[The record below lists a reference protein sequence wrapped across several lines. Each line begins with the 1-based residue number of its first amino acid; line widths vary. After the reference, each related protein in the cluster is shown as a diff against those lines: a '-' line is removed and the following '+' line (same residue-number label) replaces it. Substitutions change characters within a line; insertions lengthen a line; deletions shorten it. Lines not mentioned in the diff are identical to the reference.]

1 MTVLRRCYN
10 QSVQVSTW
18 QKPLIIRNIKLGYGG
33 IPVVDNFNLTVTPGE
48 IHALAGENG
57 AGKTTVLKAVA
68 GLITQMSGSIEIPAD
83 DREKAS
89 RVGFVLQ
96 HDVLP
101 SNMTLGA
108 CVACAALAAGLSSTV
123 DSNQQLL
130 TRVDLL
136 VPLGKRVSDLTMH
149 QRQLLQVACALA
161 SKPALLLLDE
171 PTAVMSH
178 TDAVHFWKLIQSE
191 VANGLTVII
200 ATHKLE
206 DILEYCSHVTVMRSG
221 QLVFTRQVSDV
232 TLADIISGMAPPAIS
247 ESKAIDKP
255 EKRFSSELIVRISG
269 NGAQL
274 DIHENEIHGLAGL
287 DGSGY
292 TSWLK
297 ALALTRQ
304 DGLLVT
310 VRQDSIDSKS
320 IATRRKM
327 RIGYIPAD
335 RHIEGMITSEP
346 LDHNMTFGQL
356 PDSPFEQWLPL
367 RTHSDAAKAS
377 AIVDVYDVR
386 PRDVTRNLDTLSGGN
401 QQKFMVGREL
411 ERNNEIIVIDQPT
424 RGLDRAASAGITQ
437 KLLAKSLQTGTAI
450 LVYSDDLTFLINTCD
465 TISVVSNGQL
475 VQTRPSTE
483 WTEKSLVEA
492 IV

>member
-33 IPVVDNFNLTVTPGE
+33 IPVVDDFNLTITPGE
-48 IHALAGENG
+48 IHAMAGENG

-304 DGLLVT
+304 DGLSVT
-310 VRQDSIDSKS
+310 VRQESIDSKS

-335 RHIEGMITSEP
+335 RHMEGMITSEP

-356 PDSPFEQWLPL
+356 PDSQFEQWLPL

>member
-33 IPVVDNFNLTVTPGE
+33 IPVVDDFNLTVTPRE

-68 GLITQMSGSIEIPAD
+68 GLITQMSGNIEIPVD
-83 DREKAS
+83 DQSKES

-108 CVACAALAAGLSSTV
+108 CVACAALAAGQSSTV

-130 TRVDLL
+130 TRVGLL
-136 VPLGKRVSDLTMH
+136 LPLGIRVSDLTMH

-161 SKPALLLLDE
+161 SKPAMLLLDE

-178 TDAVHFWKLIQSE
+178 TDAVHFWKLIQAE

-221 QLVFTRQVSDV
+221 ELVFTRQVNDV
-232 TLADIISGMAPPAIS
+232 TLADIISGMAPPANS
-247 ESKAIDKP
+247 ETKFIGKP
-255 EKRFSSELIVRISG
+255 EKRFSDEPLVRISG

-304 DGLLVT
+304 DGLSVT
-310 VRQDSIDSKS
+310 VRQESIDSKS

-335 RHIEGMITSEP
+335 RHMEGMITSEP

-356 PDSPFEQWLPL
+356 PDSPLELWLPL
-367 RTHSDAAKAS
+367 RRNSDAAKAS
-377 AIVDVYDVR
+377 AIVDAYDVR

-424 RGLDRAASAGITQ
+424 RGLDRAASSGVTQ
-437 KLLAKSLQTGTAI
+437 KLLTKSLQTGTAI

-465 TISVVSNGQL
+465 TISVVSSGQL
-475 VQTRPSTE
+475 VQTRPSRE

>member
-33 IPVVDNFNLTVTPGE
+33 IPVVDNFNLTVKPGE

-108 CVACAALAAGLSSTV
+108 CVACAALAAGLPSTV

-130 TRVDLL
+130 TRVGLL

-178 TDAVHFWKLIQSE
+178 TDAVHFWKLIQAE

-206 DILEYCSHVTVMRSG
+206 DILEYCSHVTVMRLG

-255 EKRFSSELIVRISG
+255 KKRFSDEPLVRISG
-269 NGAQL
+269 NGVQL
-274 DIHENEIHGLAGL
+274 DIHDNEIHGLAGL

-304 DGLLVT
+304 DGLSVT
-310 VRQDSIDSKS
+310 VRKESIDYKS
-320 IATRRKM
+320 IAARKKM

-335 RHIEGMITSEP
+335 RHMEGMITSEP

-356 PDSPFEQWLPL
+356 PDSQFDQWLPL

-377 AIVDVYDVR
+377 AIVDAYDVR
-386 PRDVTRNLDTLSGGN
+386 PKELTRNLDTLSGGN

-424 RGLDRAASAGITQ
+424 RGLDRAASGGITQ

>member
-10 QSVQVSTW
+10 QCVQVSTW
-18 QKPLIIRNIKLGYGG
+18 QHPIIIRNIKLGYGG

-68 GLITQMSGSIEIPAD
+68 GLVNKMSGSIEFPAD
-83 DREKAS
+83 DQSKAF
-89 RVGFVLQ
+89 RLGFVLQ

-123 DSNQQLL
+123 DSKKQLL
-130 TRVDLL
+130 TRVGLL

-178 TDAVHFWKLIQSE
+178 TDAVHFWKLIQAE
-191 VANGLTVII
+191 VAIGLTVII

-232 TLADIISGMAPPAIS
+232 ALADIISGMALPAIS

-255 EKRFSSELIVRISG
+255 KKRFSDEPLVRISG
-269 NGAQL
+269 NGVEL
-274 DIHENEIHGLAGL
+274 DIHDNEIHGLAGL

-304 DGLLVT
+304 DGLSVT
-310 VRQDSIDSKS
+310 VRQESIDSKS

-327 RIGYIPAD
+327 HIGYIPAD
-335 RHIEGMITSEP
+335 RHMEGMITSEP

-356 PDSPFEQWLPL
+356 PDSQIEQWLPL
-367 RTHSDAAKAS
+367 RTHSDSAKAS
-377 AIVDVYDVR
+377 AIVDAYDVR

-465 TISVVSNGQL
+465 TISVVSNGRL
-475 VQTRPSTE
+475 VQTRPFTD
-483 WTEKSLVEA
+483 WTEMSLVEA

>member
-33 IPVVDNFNLTVTPGE
+33 IPVVDDFNLTITPGE
-48 IHALAGENG
+48 IHAMAGENG

-178 TDAVHFWKLIQSE
+178 TDAVHFWKLIQAE

-255 EKRFSSELIVRISG
+255 KKRFSDEPLVRISG
-269 NGAQL
+269 NGVQL

-310 VRQDSIDSKS
+310 VRQESIDSKS

-335 RHIEGMITSEP
+335 RHMEGMITSEP

-356 PDSPFEQWLPL
+356 PDSQFEQWLPL
-367 RTHSDAAKAS
+367 RRHSDAAKAS
-377 AIVDVYDVR
+377 AIVDAYDVR

>member
-1 MTVLRRCYN
+1 
-10 QSVQVSTW
+10 
-18 QKPLIIRNIKLGYGG
+18 
-33 IPVVDNFNLTVTPGE
+33 
-48 IHALAGENG
+48 
-57 AGKTTVLKAVA
+57 
-68 GLITQMSGSIEIPAD
+68 
-83 DREKAS
+83 
-89 RVGFVLQ
+89 
-96 HDVLP
+96 
-101 SNMTLGA
+101 
-108 CVACAALAAGLSSTV
+108 
-123 DSNQQLL
+123 
-130 TRVDLL
+130 
-136 VPLGKRVSDLTMH
+136 
-149 QRQLLQVACALA
+149 
-161 SKPALLLLDE
+161 
-171 PTAVMSH
+171 MSH
-178 TDAVHFWKLIQSE
+178 TDAVHFWKLIQAE

-206 DILEYCSHVTVMRSG
+206 DILEYCSHVTVMRLG

-232 TLADIISGMAPPAIS
+232 TLADIISGMAPAAIS

-255 EKRFSSELIVRISG
+255 KKRFSDEPLVRISG
-269 NGAQL
+269 NGVQL
-274 DIHENEIHGLAGL
+274 DIHDNEIHGLAGL

-304 DGLLVT
+304 DGLSVT
-310 VRQDSIDSKS
+310 VRKESIDYKS
-320 IATRRKM
+320 IAARKKM

-335 RHIEGMITSEP
+335 RHMEGMITSEP

-356 PDSPFEQWLPL
+356 PDSQFDQWLPL

-377 AIVDVYDVR
+377 AIVDAYDVR
-386 PRDVTRNLDTLSGGN
+386 PKELTRNLDTLSGGN

-424 RGLDRAASAGITQ
+424 RGLDRAASGGITQ

>member
-1 MTVLRRCYN
+1 M
-10 QSVQVSTW
+10 W
-18 QKPLIIRNIKLGYGG
+18 QHPLIITNIKLGYGG
-33 IPVVDNFNLTVTPGE
+33 IPVVDDFNLTVRPGE

-57 AGKTTVLKAVA
+57 AGKTTVLKAIA
-68 GLITQMSGSIEIPAD
+68 NLIGVMSGSIGIPAD
-83 DREKAS
+83 NRDKAS

-108 CVACAALAAGLSSTV
+108 CVACAALAGGHTSKHQDEQRLLARVGLMVSI
-123 DSNQQLL
+123 
-130 TRVDLL
+130 
-136 VPLGKRVSDLTMH
+136 GKRVSDLTMH

-178 TDAVHFWKLIQSE
+178 TDAVHFWKLIQAE

-206 DILEYCSHVTVMRSG
+206 DILEYSSHVTVMRAG
-221 QLVFTRQVSDV
+221 KLVFTRQVSDI
-232 TLADIISGMAPPAIS
+232 TLEEIITGMAPVTTS
-247 ESKAIDKP
+247 ETGAQDRP
-255 EKRFSSELIVRISG
+255 ERLILSEPLVRISAKD
-269 NGAQL
+269 AQL
-274 DIHENEIHGLAGL
+274 DIYEHEIHGLAGL

-292 TSWLK
+292 SRWLK
-297 ALALTRQ
+297 ALALTCQ
-304 DGLLVT
+304 DGLTVT
-310 VRQDSIDSKS
+310 VRQESIDSKS

-335 RHIEGMITSEP
+335 RHVEGIITSEP

-356 PDSPFEQWLPL
+356 PDSQFDQWLPL

-377 AIVDVYDVR
+377 AIVDAYDVR
-386 PRDVTRNLDTLSGGN
+386 PKEVTRNLDTLSGGN

>member
-1 MTVLRRCYN
+1 
-10 QSVQVSTW
+10 VQVSTW
-18 QKPLIIRNIKLGYGG
+18 QHPLIIRNIKLGYGG
-33 IPVVDNFNLTVTPGE
+33 VPVVDDFNLTVTPGE

-68 GLITQMSGSIEIPAD
+68 GLITRMSGSIEVP
-83 DREKAS
+83 EGETNKAS

-108 CVACAALAAGLSSTV
+108 CVACAALAADQSSAV
-123 DSNQQLL
+123 VSNQQLL
-130 TRVDLL
+130 TRVGLL
-136 VPLGKRVSDLTMH
+136 IPLGKRVSDLTMH

-178 TDAVHFWKLIQSE
+178 TDAVHFWKLIQAE
-191 VANGLTVII
+191 VATGLTVII

-221 QLVFTRQVSDV
+221 QLVLTRRVSDV
-232 TLADIISGMAPPAIS
+232 TLADIISGMAPAATSDTRAIGKS
-247 ESKAIDKP
+247 
-255 EKRFSSELIVRISG
+255 EKRFSSEPIVRISG

-274 DIHENEIHGLAGL
+274 DIHEHEIHGLAGL

-292 TSWLK
+292 TSWLS
-297 ALALTRQ
+297 ALSLTRQ
-304 DGLLVT
+304 DGLSVT
-310 VRQDSIDSKS
+310 VRQESIDSKS

-335 RHIEGMITSEP
+335 RHVEGMITSEP

-356 PDSPFEQWLPL
+356 PDSPLDQWLPL
-367 RTHSDAAKAS
+367 RRHSDSSKAS
-377 AIVDVYDVR
+377 AIVDAYDVR
-386 PRDVTRNLDTLSGGN
+386 PNDVTRNLDTLSGGN

-424 RGLDRAASAGITQ
+424 RGLDRAASAGITH
-437 KLLAKSLQTGTAI
+437 KLIAKSLQTGTAI

-465 TISVVSNGQL
+465 TISVVSSGQL

>member
-33 IPVVDNFNLTVTPGE
+33 IPVVDDFNLTITPGE
-48 IHALAGENG
+48 IHAMAGENG

>member
-33 IPVVDNFNLTVTPGE
+33 IPVVDDFNLTITPGE
-48 IHALAGENG
+48 IHAMAGENG

-247 ESKAIDKP
+247 ESKAMDKP

-304 DGLLVT
+304 DGLSVT
-310 VRQDSIDSKS
+310 VRQESIDSKS

>member
-1 MTVLRRCYN
+1 M
-10 QSVQVSTW
+10 W
-18 QKPLIIRNIKLGYGG
+18 QHPLIITNIKLGYGG
-33 IPVVDNFNLTVTPGE
+33 IPVVDGFNLTVRPGE

-57 AGKTTVLKAVA
+57 AGKTTVLKAIA
-68 GLITQMSGSIEIPAD
+68 NLIGVISGSIVIPAD
-83 DREKAS
+83 NRDKAS

-108 CVACAALAAGLSSTV
+108 CVACAALAGGHTSKHQDV
-123 DSNQQLL
+123 QQLL
-130 TRVDLL
+130 ARVGLM
-136 VPLGKRVSDLTMH
+136 VSIGKRVSDLTMH

-178 TDAVHFWKLIQSE
+178 TDAVHFWKLIQAE

-221 QLVFTRQVSDV
+221 KLVFTRQVSDI
-232 TLADIISGMAPPAIS
+232 TLEEIITGMAPVTTS
-247 ESKAIDKP
+247 ETGAQDRP
-255 EKRFSSELIVRISG
+255 ERLIVSEPLVRISAKD
-269 NGAQL
+269 AQL
-274 DIHENEIHGLAGL
+274 DIHEHEIHGLAGL

-292 TSWLK
+292 SRWLK
-297 ALALTRQ
+297 ALALTSQ
-304 DGLLVT
+304 DGLTVT
-310 VRQDSIDSKS
+310 VRQESIDSKS

-335 RHIEGMITSEP
+335 RHVEGIITSEP

-356 PDSPFEQWLPL
+356 PDSQFDQWLPL

-377 AIVDVYDVR
+377 AIVDAYDVR
-386 PRDVTRNLDTLSGGN
+386 PKEVTRNLDTLSGGN

-424 RGLDRAASAGITQ
+424 RGLDRAASGGITQ

>member
-1 MTVLRRCYN
+1 M
-10 QSVQVSTW
+10 W
-18 QKPLIIRNIKLGYGG
+18 QHPLIITNIKLGYGG
-33 IPVVDNFNLTVTPGE
+33 IPVVDGFNLTVRPGE

-57 AGKTTVLKAVA
+57 AGKTTVLKATA
-68 GLITQMSGSIEIPAD
+68 NLIGVMSGSIVISAD
-83 DREKAS
+83 NRAKAS

-108 CVACAALAAGLSSTV
+108 CVECAALARGHTSKRQ
-123 DSNQQLL
+123 DQQQQL
-130 TRVDLL
+130 TNVGLL
-136 VPLGKRVSDLTMH
+136 VSIGKRVSDLTMH
-149 QRQLLQVACALA
+149 QRQLLQIACALA

-171 PTAVMSH
+171 PTAVMSQTH
-178 TDAVHFWKLIQSE
+178 ALHFWKLIQAE
-191 VANGLTVII
+191 VENGLTVII

-206 DILEYCSHVTVMRSG
+206 DILEFCSHVTVMRSG
-221 QLVFTRQVSDV
+221 RLVFTRQVSDI
-232 TLADIISGMAPPAIS
+232 TLEEIITGMAPVATS
-247 ESKAIDKP
+247 ETGAQAKPDKL
-255 EKRFSSELIVRISG
+255 FSREPLVRING
-269 NGAQL
+269 NGARL
-274 DIHENEIHGLAGL
+274 DIHEQEIHGLAGL

-292 TSWLK
+292 SSWLK

-304 DGLLVT
+304 DGITVT
-310 VRQDSIDSKS
+310 VRQESIDSKS

-335 RHIEGMITSEP
+335 RHVDGMVVSEP
-346 LDHNMTFGQL
+346 LDYNMTYGQL
-356 PDSPFEQWLPL
+356 PDSLLKYWLPIQ
-367 RTHSDAAKAS
+367 RDSDVAS
-377 AIVDVYDVR
+377 ATKIIDAYDVR
-386 PRDVTRNLDTLSGGN
+386 PIDVTRRLDTFSGGN
-401 QQKFMVGREL
+401 QQKFMIGREL

-424 RGLDRAASAGITQ
+424 RGLDRAASGGITQ

-450 LVYSDDLTFLINTCD
+450 LVYSDDLTFLISTCD

>member
-18 QKPLIIRNIKLGYGG
+18 QQPLIIQNIKLGYGG
-33 IPVVDNFNLTVTPGE
+33 IPVVTDINLTVTLGE

-57 AGKTTVLKAVA
+57 AGKTTVLKAIA

-83 DREKAS
+83 DGSKAS

-96 HDVLP
+96 HDALP
-101 SNMTLGA
+101 SNMTIGA
-108 CVACAALAAGLSSTV
+108 CVACSALAAGQPSTV

-130 TRVDLL
+130 TRVGLL

-178 TDAVHFWKLIQSE
+178 TDAVHFWKLIQAE

-206 DILEYCSHVTVMRSG
+206 DILDYCSHVTVMRSG
-221 QLVFTRQVSDV
+221 HLVFTRQITDV
-232 TLADIISGMAPPAIS
+232 TFADIISGMAPPAIS
-247 ESKAIDKP
+247 ETKAIGKP
-255 EKRFSSELIVRISG
+255 EKRFTDEPLVQISG
-269 NGAQL
+269 NGVQL

-304 DGLLVT
+304 DGLSVT
-310 VRQDSIDSKS
+310 VRREPIDSKS

-335 RHIEGMITSEP
+335 RHMEGMITSEP

-367 RTHSDAAKAS
+367 RRHSDSAKAS
-377 AIVDVYDVR
+377 AIVDAYDVR

>member
-108 CVACAALAAGLSSTV
+108 CVACAALAAGQSSTV
-123 DSNQQLL
+123 DSNQQQL
-130 TRVDLL
+130 TRVGLL

-171 PTAVMSH
+171 PTSVMSH
-178 TDAVHFWKLIQSE
+178 TDAVHFWTLIQAE
-191 VANGLTVII
+191 VATGLTVII

-221 QLVFTRQVSDV
+221 ELVFTRQVSDV

-304 DGLLVT
+304 DGLSVT
-310 VRQDSIDSKS
+310 VRQESIDSKS

-327 RIGYIPAD
+327 HIGYIPAD

-356 PDSPFEQWLPL
+356 ADSPFAQWLPL
-367 RTHSDAAKAS
+367 QRHSDAAKAS
-377 AIVDVYDVR
+377 AIVDAYDVR

-424 RGLDRAASAGITQ
+424 RGLDRAASAGITR

-465 TISVVSNGQL
+465 TISVVSSGQL

>member
-10 QSVQVSTW
+10 QSVQLSTW
-18 QKPLIIRNIKLGYGG
+18 QHPLIIRNIKLGYGG
-33 IPVVDNFNLTVTPGE
+33 IPVVDSFNLTVTPGE

-68 GLITQMSGSIEIPAD
+68 SLITQMSGNIEIPAD

-108 CVACAALAAGLSSTV
+108 CVACAALAAGQSSTV
-123 DSNQQLL
+123 DSNQHLL
-130 TRVDLL
+130 TRVGLL
-136 VPLGKRVSDLTMH
+136 VPMGKRVSDLTMH

-178 TDAVHFWKLIQSE
+178 TDAVHFWKLIQAE
-191 VANGLTVII
+191 VAHGLTVII

-232 TLADIISGMAPPAIS
+232 TLENIISGMAPPAIS

-269 NGAQL
+269 NGARL
-274 DIHENEIHGLAGL
+274 DLHEHEIHGLAGL

-304 DGLLVT
+304 DGLSVT
-310 VRQDSIDSKS
+310 VRQESIDSKS
-320 IATRRKM
+320 IAARRKM

-335 RHIEGMITSEP
+335 RHMEGMITSEP

-356 PDSPFEQWLPL
+356 PDSQFEQWLPL
-367 RTHSDAAKAS
+367 RTISDAAKAS
-377 AIVDVYDVR
+377 AIVDAYDVR

-411 ERNNEIIVIDQPT
+411 ERNNDLIVIDQPT

>member
-18 QKPLIIRNIKLGYGG
+18 QHPLIIRNIKLGYGG

-108 CVACAALAAGLSSTV
+108 CVACAALAAGQSSTV

-130 TRVDLL
+130 TRVGLL

-178 TDAVHFWKLIQSE
+178 TDAVHFWKLIQAE

-269 NGAQL
+269 NGVQL

-304 DGLLVT
+304 DGLSVT
-310 VRQDSIDSKS
+310 VRQESIDSKS

-335 RHIEGMITSEP
+335 RHMEGMITSEP

-356 PDSPFEQWLPL
+356 PDSQIEQWLPL
-367 RTHSDAAKAS
+367 RRHSDAAKAS
-377 AIVDVYDVR
+377 AIVDAYDVR

-465 TISVVSNGQL
+465 TISVVSSGQL

>member
-18 QKPLIIRNIKLGYGG
+18 QHPLIIRNIKLGYGG

-68 GLITQMSGSIEIPAD
+68 GLITQMSGNIEIPAD
-83 DREKAS
+83 DESKAS

-108 CVACAALAAGLSSTV
+108 CVACAALAAGQPSTV

-130 TRVDLL
+130 TRVGLL
-136 VPLGKRVSDLTMH
+136 VPLGTRVSDLTMH

-178 TDAVHFWKLIQSE
+178 TDAVHFWKLIQAE

-206 DILEYCSHVTVMRSG
+206 DILEYCSDVTVMRSG
-221 QLVFTRQVSDV
+221 QLVFTRQVTDV

-247 ESKAIDKP
+247 ETKAIGKP
-255 EKRFSSELIVRISG
+255 EKRFSDVPLVRISG
-269 NGAQL
+269 NGVEL

-304 DGLLVT
+304 DGLSVT

-327 RIGYIPAD
+327 HIGYIPAD
-335 RHIEGMITSEP
+335 RHMEGMITSEP
-346 LDHNMTFGQL
+346 LDHNITFGQL

-377 AIVDVYDVR
+377 AIVDAYDVR

-411 ERNNEIIVIDQPT
+411 ERNNKIIVIDQPT

>member
-1 MTVLRRCYN
+1 MTVLCRCYN

-18 QKPLIIRNIKLGYGG
+18 QHPLIIRNIKLGYGG
-33 IPVVDNFNLTVTPGE
+33 VPVVDDFNLTVTPGE

-68 GLITQMSGSIEIPAD
+68 GLITRMSGSIEIPED
-83 DREKAS
+83 ETNKAS

-108 CVACAALAAGLSSTV
+108 CVACAALAADQPSRLV
-123 DSNQQLL
+123 SNQQLL
-130 TRVDLL
+130 TRVGLL
-136 VPLGKRVSDLTMH
+136 VPLGQRVSDLTMH

-178 TDAVHFWKLIQSE
+178 TDAVHFWKLIQAE

-221 QLVFTRQVSDV
+221 QLVFTRRVSDV
-232 TLADIISGMAPPAIS
+232 TLADIISGMAPAATSDTRAIGKS
-247 ESKAIDKP
+247 
-255 EKRFSSELIVRISG
+255 EKRFSSEPIVRISG

-274 DIHENEIHGLAGL
+274 DIHEHEIHGLAGL

-292 TSWLK
+292 TSWLT

-304 DGLLVT
+304 DGLSVT
-310 VRQDSIDSKS
+310 VRQESIDSKS

-335 RHIEGMITSEP
+335 RHVEGMITSEP

-356 PDSPFEQWLPL
+356 PDSPRDQWLPL
-367 RTHSDAAKAS
+367 RRHSDSSKAS
-377 AIVDVYDVR
+377 AIVDAYDVR
-386 PRDVTRNLDTLSGGN
+386 PKDVTRNLDTLSGGN

-411 ERNNEIIVIDQPT
+411 ERNYEITVIDQPT
-424 RGLDRAASAGITQ
+424 RGLDRAASAGISQ
-437 KLLAKSLQTGTAI
+437 KLHAKSLQTGTAI

-465 TISVVSNGQL
+465 TISVVSSGQL